1 VRLVSHADESFV
13 SVASQRVLKSARPV
27 LWVLG
32 CVVVICCS
40 DGTDPLPGVEQ
51 RQTLIAVGDVAS
63 CSSQEDEA
71 TAVIVDGIPGTI
83 ILAGDIVYESGTAQE
98 FSDCYDPSWGR
109 HKARTHPAPGNHE
122 YETQGAAPYY
132 AYFGTNAGPG
142 GRGYYSF
149 DLGAWHIVSLNS
161 NVSANAGSAQEQWL
175 RTDLAASNARC
186 TLAYWHHPLFSSGLH
201 GNHAF
206 MRDIWRALYDFDV
219 DVVISG
225 HDHDYERFAP
235 QTSDGVAD
243 PSRGIREFV
252 VGTGGRS
259 LYPIIVV
266 RPNSEKRFASGY
278 GVLRLL
284 LDAESYSWEFVP
296 VTSGLTVDTGSGGC
310 H

>member
-1 VRLVSHADESFV
+1 M
-13 SVASQRVLKSARPV
+13 KSASPALV
-27 LWVLG
+27 LVAFMLG
-32 CVVVICCS
+32 CS
-40 DGTDPLPGVEQ
+40 DGGPTSGTTDD

-63 CSSQEDEA
+63 CSSQGDEA
-71 TAVIVDGIPGTI
+71 TAALVDGIAGTI
-83 ILAGDIVYESGTAQE
+83 ILAGDIAYESGTTSE
-98 FSDCYDPSWGR
+98 FANCYDPSWGR
-109 HKARTHPAPGNHE
+109 HRARTRPAPGNHE
-122 YETQGAAPYY
+122 YETPDAVPYY
-132 AYFGTNAGPG
+132 AYFGANAGPP

-161 NVSANAGSAQEQWL
+161 SVSAGAGSAQEQWL
-175 RTDLAASNARC
+175 RADLAASNARC
-186 TLAYWHHPLFSSGLH
+186 TLAYWHHPVFSSGLQ
-201 GNHAF
+201 GNYAI
-206 MRDIWRALYDFDV
+206 MRDVWRALHDFNA

-235 QTSDGVAD
+235 QTVDGVAD

-259 LYPIIVV
+259 LSPIIIA
-266 RPNSEKRFASGY
+266 RPNSERRFDGGY

-296 VTSGLTVDTGSGGC
+296 VTAGLNVDSGAGVC